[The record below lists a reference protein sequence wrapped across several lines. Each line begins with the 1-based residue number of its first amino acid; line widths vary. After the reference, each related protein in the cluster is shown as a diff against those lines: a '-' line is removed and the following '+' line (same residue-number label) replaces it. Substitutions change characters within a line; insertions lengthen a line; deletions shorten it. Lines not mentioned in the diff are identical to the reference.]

1 MGVLGYSEYITW
13 PLRQAH
19 FHLFSET
26 RKASMTQ
33 CVALPAGPRVKS
45 HHCYLRA
52 VLNFSV

>member
-33 CVALPAGPRVKS
+33 CVTLPAGPRVKS